1 MIYLLSI
8 AGGPT
13 VMSKVIPFDVVIR
26 VVSRMTH
33 FIFLRAELRALK
45 GPWGNMD
52 RSAGA
57 SWTAHQILPSS
68 VGVRMSVGPLTK
80 DAAIHTSLGQR
91 RIGAETSW

>member
-1 MIYLLSI
+1 
-8 AGGPT
+8 
-13 VMSKVIPFDVVIR
+13 MSKVMPCDVVIR
-26 VVSRMTH
+26 VVDLITH
-33 FIFLRAELRALK
+33 LIFLRAEVRALT
-45 GPWGNMD
+45 GPRGKMD

-80 DAAIHTSLGQR
+80 DVVPAAVHTSLAYR